1 MPAQTPGPRKLVRF
15 GIFQVDLESGELF
28 RNGVKVKLPQQP
40 FQILAMLLERPGE
53 VVTREQLYQRIWP
66 DGTFVDFEHGLN
78 AAIKKLRQ
86 ALGDEAENPRFV
98 ETLARRG
105 YRFIAPVD
113 TGEPA
118 EITAPPA
125 RRWSRIWLAAL
136 SAVVIGAAAAV
147 WYVTQRP
154 RPARHT
160 WTEVPLTSY
169 PGIEKDPT
177 FSPDGSQVAF
187 SWNGEK
193 QDNYDIYA
201 KVIGVEK
208 SSRLTAHPGE
218 DARPVWSPD
227 GRLIAFTREL
237 VFGQKS
243 ALMLMPANGAH
254 ERQLSEGCGSYPG
267 AWTPDSKWLVI
278 SERSTCE
285 QPLALYL
292 LSAETGEKRR
302 LTTPPAD
309 SPWGDSAAALSSD
322 GHSLA
327 FFRQLR
333 LSRGDLFALGLSS
346 GLAPPGEPKRLKSV
360 EGDTSGLVWTPDG
373 SELLFTSDFRLWKTP
388 ASGAGAPQV
397 LAASGI
403 WGIAISTKPDRLAL
417 GKVVW
422 DSNLWRVN
430 LPPPAPGARADAVP
444 GDRFLRSTRSEYN
457 PQYSPDGKRIAFCS
471 SRSGRYAIWVSDADG
486 SKASELAFVGSFSGT
501 TRWAPDSQRVAFDG
515 QVDGQFDI
523 YIVSEKGGKPVR
535 LTGDLA
541 DDVCPSWSRDGRWVY
556 FASRRSGKYQV
567 WKVRP
572 EGGEP
577 VQVTRSG
584 GHVAFESVDGKFVYY
599 TKDDLSDTSLWKLL
613 AEGGAEAEILP
624 SIWERSFFVATRGIY
639 FIPRPMP
646 GQKYVLQFLDFAT
659 GEVKTIVRVQSQAS
673 SGLTVSPDERV
684 VLYSALE
691 SVGSDLALVEN
702 FR

>member
-1 MPAQTPGPRKLVRF
+1 MPAQTSGSRRLVHF
-15 GIFQVDLESGELF
+15 GIFQVNLESGELF

-40 FQILAMLLERPGE
+40 FQILANLLERPGE

-66 DGTFVDFEHGLN
+66 NGTFVDFEHGLN
-78 AAIKKLRQ
+78 AAITKLRQ
-86 ALGDEAENPRFV
+86 ALGDDAENPRFV

-118 EITAPPA
+118 EIAAAPA
-125 RRWSRIWLAAL
+125 RAHPRPPILLAVL
-136 SAVVIGAAAAV
+136 SAVFIAAAAAI
-147 WYVTQRP
+147 WHLERRP
-154 RPARHT
+154 RPA

-193 QDNYDIYA
+193 QDNYDIYV

-208 SSRLTAHPGE
+208 PSRLTVHPGE

-227 GRLIAFTREL
+227 GRWIAFTREL

-243 ALMLMPANGAH
+243 VLMLMPANGAY

-292 LSAETGEKRR
+292 LSAETGERRR

-309 SPWGDSAAALSSD
+309 SPWGDTVAALSSD

-327 FFRQLR
+327 FFRQVK
-333 LSRGDLFALGLSS
+333 LSRGELFALDLSS
-346 GLAPPGEPKRLKSV
+346 GLAPQREPRRLKSL
-360 EGDTSGLVWTPDG
+360 EGDINRFVWTPDG
-373 SELLFTSDFRLWKTP
+373 RELLFTSDNRLWKMP

-397 LAASGI
+397 LPASGI
-403 WGIAISTKPDRLAL
+403 WSIAISTKPDRLAL
-417 GKVVW
+417 VKVVW

-430 LPPPAPGARADAVP
+430 LPRPAPGAQVDAVP

-457 PQYSPDGKRIAFCS
+457 PQFSPDGKRIAFCS
-471 SRSGRYAIWVSDADG
+471 SRSGHYAIWVSDAGG
-486 SKASELAFVGSFSGT
+486 SNASELAFVGSFSGT
-501 TRWAPDSQRVAFDG
+501 PRWAPDSQRVAFDA
-515 QVDGQFDI
+515 QVDGQWDI

-556 FASRRSGKYQV
+556 FASRRGGKYQV

-577 VQVTRSG
+577 VQMTRNG

-599 TKDDLSDTSLWKLL
+599 TKDDLADANLWKLP

-624 SIWERSFFVATRGIY
+624 SIWERNFFVATRGIY

-659 GEVKTIVRVQSQAS
+659 GKVKTIVRAQSQVAT
-673 SGLTVSPDERV
+673 GLTVSPDERA

-691 SVGSDLALVEN
+691 SAGADLVLVEN